1 MTRGVNIADL
11 AALSND
17 AALVADQEITAIE
30 VGAHRRRTQN
40 LINGLLTALRDK
52 ESCYAG
58 GGEPISKKQGKM
70 YLDTDDSRYK
80 GYSTSAG
87 TPTELLESGSIYAE
101 ALSTAGTD
109 TIRLGGVI
117 EVDSESVDALTWE
130 QVGPGNAIATVG
142 TPALAAL
149 SATRVAFIDQGNAA
163 LRTYDFDGANWAQ
176 VGPGNAIATVGA
188 PALAALSA
196 TRVAFIDSTNDALRT
211 YDFDGTNWA
220 QVGNSLAIATMGV
233 PALAALSATRVAFI
247 DSGNMSLR
255 AYDFDGTNW
264 VQVGN
269 SLAIATVGTP
279 ALAELS
285 ATRVAF
291 IDSSNDA
298 LRTYDF
304 DGTNWAQVGNSLAI
318 ATVGF
323 PALAALSST
332 RVAFIDTSNDAL
344 RAYDF
349 DGTDWAQVGNSLAIA
364 TVGFPALAALS
375 STRIALV
382 DSNSGA
388 LRTYDFDGTNWAQVG
403 PDNAIAAVGEPALA
417 ALSATRVAF
426 IDGNDD
432 ALRTYS
438 YERYLL
444 PASTLSSNE
453 DVAALTAF
461 GTKTGTAATLTIT
474 PRLESENVASH
485 IASAS
490 AAAWLTETVIV
501 RTGAAT
507 QKAVSLMRSNRDDSG
522 ATSLVG
528 TAALTGDPTAALEMF
543 VLLAPGSTDSAAR
556 EGRIVEYSG

>member
-142 TPALAAL
+142 
-149 SATRVAFIDQGNAA
+149 
-163 LRTYDFDGANWAQ
+163 
-176 VGPGNAIATVGA
+176 A

-196 TRVAFIDSTNDALRT
+196 TRVAFIDAGNDALRT

-220 QVGNSLAIATMGV
+220 QVGNSLAIATVGT